1 MDLTLVW
8 RNLFAKWPTNI
19 NRKGVVVSSYG
30 EQIAFV
36 QFLIGEH
43 AVLLERLA
51 PDAVGGR
58 KVIIP
63 YSKIDAVKTVD
74 PISNEVLLPCGFL
87 PPPETETAMDEYED
101 AEEQEEDEEE
111 LV

>member
-1 MDLTLVW
+1 MDLTLIW
-8 RNLFAKWPTNI
+8 RNMFAKWPDNVP
-19 NRKGVVVSSYG
+19 RKGVVVSTYG
-30 EQIAFV
+30 EQIAFI

-43 AVLLERLA
+43 SVLLERLA

-63 YSKIDAVKTVD
+63 YMKIDAIKTVD
-74 PISNEVLLPCGFL
+74 PFSNEALIPCGFL
-87 PPPETETAMDEYED
+87 PPPPTKA
-101 AEEQEEDEEE
+101 AVSQIEQENEE

>member
-19 NRKGVVVSSYG
+19 NRKGVVVTAYG

-43 AVLLERLA
+43 AILLERLA

-58 KVIIP
+58 KVIVP
-63 YSKIDAVKTVD
+63 YVKIDAVKTVD
-74 PISNEVLLPCGFL
+74 PISNEVLMPCGFL
-87 PPPETETAMDEYED
+87 PPPVSETQTDEH
-101 AEEQEEDEEE
+101 EEEELEEDEE

>member
-1 MDLTLVW
+1 MDLTLLW
-8 RNLFAKWPTNI
+8 RNLFAKWPDSVS
-19 NRKGVVVSSYG
+19 RKGVVVSSYG

-43 AVLLERLA
+43 SILLERLA

-63 YSKIDAVKTVD
+63 YARIDAVKTVD
-74 PISNEVLLPCGFL
+74 PFANEVLIPCGFL
-87 PPPETETAMDEYED
+87 PPPENTATSDYAM
-101 AEEQEEDEEE
+101 EEDEE